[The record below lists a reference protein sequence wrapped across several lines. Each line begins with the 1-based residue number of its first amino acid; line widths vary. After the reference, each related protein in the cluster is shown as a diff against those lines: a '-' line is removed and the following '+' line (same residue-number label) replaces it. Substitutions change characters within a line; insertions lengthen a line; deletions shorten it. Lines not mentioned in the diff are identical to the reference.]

1 MSGVDHNITQAIA
14 AWRAGDG
21 NAAAALSVE
30 IYAMLKEMARM
41 RLHGERGQTLDATVL
56 VHEAVVR
63 LIGGSTDFRS
73 RAHFRAL
80 AALQMRAVLVDHARR
95 RQADKRNGGVGALS
109 LYLAEQ
115 VAVNGD
121 SELIDLD
128 AALHALA
135 AADRRTA
142 NALELTYFGG
152 MSADEVAAALDISI
166 ATVERDLAFGRAW
179 LRRRL
184 KN

>member
-1 MSGVDHNITQAIA
+1 
-14 AWRAGDG
+14 
-21 NAAAALSVE
+21 
-30 IYAMLKEMARM
+30 
-41 RLHGERGQTLDATVL
+41 
-56 VHEAVVR
+56 
-63 LIGGSTDFRS
+63 
-73 RAHFRAL
+73 
-80 AALQMRAVLVDHARR
+80 MRAVLVDHARR

-152 MSADEVAAALDISI
+152 MSADEVAAALDISV

-184 KN
+184 KA